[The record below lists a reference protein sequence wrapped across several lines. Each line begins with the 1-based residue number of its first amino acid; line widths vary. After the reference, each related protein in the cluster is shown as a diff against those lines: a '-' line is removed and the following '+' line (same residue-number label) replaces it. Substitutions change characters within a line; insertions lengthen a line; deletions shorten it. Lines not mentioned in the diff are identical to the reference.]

1 MAEND
6 DDSQEKSEEPSQRRL
21 DKALE
26 DGQIL
31 TSKEVMVFAST
42 FSGMMIFAASAL
54 LLPQILDGW
63 RGWFQLNPAEALLDQ
78 IGARVAEATTVFIVA
93 SLIFGVP
100 LLIVTLVAQGFV
112 GGLNFAAKAMAFKGS
127 RINPIAGLGRIF
139 SIKGLMELVKS
150 VLKVVLLGA
159 ASAFVLWQLLPSMLV
174 LSSAGLASA
183 SAQLFRNLLLLLA
196 ATVVVLAMIAVLDF
210 FWSRHQHLE
219 KLRMSRKDMR
229 DEHKETEGSP
239 EIKSRIRR
247 LQIEATRRAAQSAQ
261 ALEKVAEARVI
272 VTNPTHFAVAL
283 KYDAGDAGAPIVLA
297 MGRGR
302 MAEMIIARGEA
313 AGVTVLRSPLLAR
326 ALFFTSEIGQEI
338 SEKLYTAVA
347 AVLAYVYRIDRGEDL
362 EQPEID
368 LPPELRFAED
378 GRPLEGRG

>member
-1 MAEND
+1 
-6 DDSQEKSEEPSQRRL
+6 L
-21 DKALE
+21 Y
-26 DGQIL
+26 
-31 TSKEVMVFAST
+31 
-42 FSGMMIFAASAL
+42 
-54 LLPQILDGW
+54 
-63 RGWFQLNPAEALLDQ
+63 
-78 IGARVAEATTVFIVA
+78 RVLVGSLGVA
-93 SLIFGVP
+93 SLVFGLP
-100 LLIVTLVAQGFV
+100 LLIVTLITQGFV
-112 GGLNFAAKAMAFKGS
+112 GGLHFASKAMAFKGS

-150 VLKVVLLGA
+150 VLKVGLLGA

-183 SAQLFRNLLLLLA
+183 SEQLFRNLLLLLA
-196 ATVVVLAMIAVLDF
+196 AAAVVLAMIAALDF
-210 FWSRHQHLE
+210 FWSRYQHLE

-283 KYDAGDAGAPIVLA
+283 KYDAGDAGAPVVLA

-326 ALFFTSEIGQEI
+326 ALFFTSEMGQEI

-378 GRPLEGRG
+378 GRPLGEGA

>member
-1 MAEND
+1 MAESD
-6 DDSQEKSEEPSQRRL
+6 EGQEKTEDPSQRRL
-21 DKALE
+21 EKAIE
-26 DGQIL
+26 EGQIL
-31 TSKEVMVFAST
+31 SAKDVMVFAT
-42 FSGMMIFAASAL
+42 LFAGVIVMFGAATIMPQVLSGWQSWFRLDPSEALIDQIRTNLASAVWVFVIASVLVGLPL
-54 LLPQILDGW
+54 L
-63 RGWFQLNPAEALLDQ
+63 
-78 IGARVAEATTVFIVA
+78 VV
-93 SLIFGVP
+93 SLITQS
-100 LLIVTLVAQGFV
+100 LV
-112 GGLNFAAKAMAFKGS
+112 GGLHFAAAAMAFKGS

-139 SIKGLMELVKS
+139 SIHGLMELIKAVVKVS
-150 VLKVVLLGA
+150 LLGGA
-159 ASAFVLWQLLPSMLV
+159 TILTLWHLLPSLLS

-183 SAQLFRNLLLLLA
+183 SEKLFRDFLLLIA
-196 ATVVVLAMIAVLDF
+196 ATLVVLAVTAALDF
-210 FWSRHQHLE
+210 LWSRHQHIE
-219 KLRMSRKDMR
+219 KLRMSRQDLR
-229 DEHKETEGSP
+229 DENKETEGSP

-247 LQIEATRRAAQSAQ
+247 LQMEATRRASQAAQ
-261 ALEKVAEARVI
+261 ALDKVAEARVI

-283 KYDAGDAGAPIVLA
+283 KYDAGEAGAPVVLA

-362 EQPEID
+362 EQPEVD
-368 LPPELRFAED
+368 LPPELRFGED